1 MSKVGQLA
9 TPGCASGGL
18 HPETGFW
25 VLFCR
30 KRCLFSAFIG
40 LRVFQLTTVIDILAP

>member
-18 HPETGFW
+18 HPETGSW
-25 VLFCR
+25 ALFCR
-30 KRCLFSAFIG
+30 NLCFFSPVIG